1 MKKLFRIVIFAV
13 FITLI
18 SGAKSRPV
26 HVFMAGDSTMADKVL
41 SKVVTDTATGQT
53 FEEPFLERG
62 WGQLLPE
69 FMTSGA
75 LVLNHAKNGRSTR
88 TFVEEGW
95 WSKIIDNV
103 KPGDFVILQFGHN
116 DSSVA
121 KGDRYTN
128 PVQFR
133 LNFIAFVDEI
143 RNKGGIPVLC
153 TPVAR
158 RKFNTEGVLEPTHGV
173 YPDIIRAV
181 ASEKNTAFIDM
192 EKLTSDWLQH
202 AGVEASAHFFHKF
215 PPGVSRLYPK
225 GLDDNTHFNEAGA
238 RMVARLFLDEVKKMK
253 MNKFIKLTK
262 INQFSGT
269 K

>member
-1 MKKLFRIVIFAV
+1 MKLLFKIVLFVSLAVLFA
-13 FITLI
+13 
-18 SGAKSRPV
+18 GAKPRPV

-41 SKVVTDTATGQT
+41 TKTVKDSVSGET

-69 FMTSGA
+69 FLSSGA
-75 LVLNHAKNGRSTR
+75 LVVNHAKNGRSTR

-103 KPGDFVILQFGHN
+103 QPGDFVILQFGHN

-121 KGDRYTN
+121 KGERYTN

-143 RNKGGIPVLC
+143 RAKGGIPVLC

-158 RKFNTEGVLEPTHGV
+158 RKFNKEGVLEPTHGV

-181 ASEKNTAFIDM
+181 AREKKTAFIDM
-192 EKLTSDWLQH
+192 EKLTSNWLQS
-202 AGVEASAHFFHKF
+202 AGVEASAKFFHKY
-215 PPGVSRLYPK
+215 PPGVSRLYPN

-238 RMVARLFLDEVKKMK
+238 RIVAGMFVDEVKV
-253 MNKFIKLTK
+253 NK
-262 INQFSGT
+262 INRLM
-269 K
+269 KIIKK